1 MNAKHAKRA
10 LGDLIGYLVLVLAV
24 LLVIMPLAWI
34 ISTSIKP
41 SVEIFAKPPR
51 WIPKAPTL
59 QNYITVLT
67 QSDIPKA
74 FLNSF
79 LTGLMAALASLLL
92 GGSAGYAFARFRFR
106 GNKGLSLFMLIS
118 QMLPLTVLMIPMYY
132 MENRMGLIDTR
143 FGLAMAH
150 LVICMPLV
158 TWMTRGY
165 FKSIPKEMEEAAMGR
180 LQYGADAVAHHSAA
194 AEACAGCH
202 RHLCL
207 CILVERVRACQRPH
221 PFDVKPHGSHRAE

>member
-79 LTGLMAALASLLL
+79 LTGLMAWAE
-92 GGSAGYAFARFRFR
+92 AR
-106 GNKGLSLFMLIS
+106 
-118 QMLPLTVLMIPMYY
+118 V
-132 MENRMGLIDTR
+132 
-143 FGLAMAH
+143 
-150 LVICMPLV
+150 MPLRV
-158 TWMTRGY
+158 SASAATRGCRC
-165 FKSIPKEMEEAAMGR
+165 S
-180 LQYGADAVAHHSAA
+180 
-194 AEACAGCH
+194 C
-202 RHLCL
+202 
-207 CILVERVRACQRPH
+207 
-221 PFDVKPHGSHRAE
+221 